1 MQQSSDMAEFC
12 SSQYQ
17 RLAWQCCNTSSFFNI
32 FQKCGF
38 PLSVFSAALALKS
51 SSCQVTLGKELGQ
64 DGSRL
69 RRNSRSHHRSLT
81 EKVQLDVIEK
91 KLRAFVF
98 GSPEAVS
105 NLIIHQKTPHKKT
118 TCLGPKFH
126 TFFGGKVTAELQAFV
141 IFCHILTKVFF
152 VCPLWE
158 WWKGSRNLAEKGHD
172 NGVATYLLGCLRL
185 GMMSMIP
192 AGWPSPER
200 HVCFTKWIL
209 HNINDTVSIPSVPNP
224 LFPSQKNKKGLF

>member
-1 MQQSSDMAEFC
+1 MDKTWRNYWKPLIMQQSSDMAEFC

-91 KLRAFVF
+91 KTSSFCVWIP
-98 GSPEAVS
+98 GSSLQSDHPPKDPPTKKQPVWDQS
-105 NLIIHQKTPHKKT
+105 FTPF
-118 TCLGPKFH
+118 LG
-126 TFFGGKVTAELQAFV
+126 GRLLQSYKRLSYFV
-141 IFCHILTKVFF
+141 IF
-152 VCPLWE
+152 
-158 WWKGSRNLAEKGHD
+158 
-172 NGVATYLLGCLRL
+172 
-185 GMMSMIP
+185 
-192 AGWPSPER
+192 
-200 HVCFTKWIL
+200 
-209 HNINDTVSIPSVPNP
+209 
-224 LFPSQKNKKGLF
+224 